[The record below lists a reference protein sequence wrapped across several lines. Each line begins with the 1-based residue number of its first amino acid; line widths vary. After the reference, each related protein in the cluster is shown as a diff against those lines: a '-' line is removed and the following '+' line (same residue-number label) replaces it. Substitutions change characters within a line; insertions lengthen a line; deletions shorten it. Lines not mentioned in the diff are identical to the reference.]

1 MAAARSLGF
10 LRSYIGAFAWAPFV
24 QLSKGAVLGLLQ
36 KIEYGQLEVLDEDG
50 KSTTC
55 GSVPASDDAPTT
67 QLKVLKDVFWVRV
80 LLFADMVR

>member
-1 MAAARSLGF
+1 M
-10 LRSYIGAFAWAPFV
+10 GAFAWPPLV

-55 GSVPASDDAPTT
+55 GSVPVSDGAPKT